1 MNESRRLAQILF
13 PPEKRDEM
21 FPRFKSWLSS
31 NTLLPRLRQVQKELD
46 PIGVLKNDK
55 NNDMFRAAMT
65 LRDCSVFVRFPA
77 NAGDDH
83 LIEARIGDLDL
94 KSPNKA
100 QYWKD
105 TENALI
111 NEGWYTGTEN
121 AEDRQPLTCQLS
133 PKGEDAMR
141 AFLLSQS

>member
-1 MNESRRLAQILF
+1 
-13 PPEKRDEM
+13 
-21 FPRFKSWLSS
+21 
-31 NTLLPRLRQVQKELD
+31 
-46 PIGVLKNDK
+46 
-55 NNDMFRAAMT
+55 
-65 LRDCSVFVRFPA
+65 VFVRFPA
-77 NAGDDH
+77 DATDDH

-94 KSPNKA
+94 KSPSKA